1 MIYNRFLI
9 STFIRVVLISAN
21 SFLIVYFGSME
32 KRLFTIIF
40 LVLILFLQ
48 IWQLYLYV
56 SKTNRDLA
64 KFLFYL
70 KYGDTSLHFSTHQI
84 EKIFKGLSK
93 SFNQIIEDVHHIKAE
108 KEEREMFIN
117 TTIEHIGVGIIS
129 FDQDDKVYIFNKTA
143 AEFLGTLTL
152 IKLNDLEKV
161 QNGLYQEIKNI
172 KPGNSSIIKINLK
185 NQLNQYSFKST
196 IIKTGKQILTLL
208 SILDIK
214 TELEENELLSYQK
227 LIRVMTHEMMNSLT
241 PITTLTTSIRRNFS
255 ENKQIRAV
263 ETLSQESIEDTLAC
277 SELIEE
283 RSLGLIEFI
292 QKYRTLTKLSV
303 PKFEN
308 YQVHKLFDKTI
319 SLLSDDLK
327 KQEIQ
332 VDVHTEPIS
341 LEIIM
346 DESLMS
352 LVMINL
358 IKNAMDALIQKST
371 PQITLKAFFD
381 NQGKAIIEVSDN
393 GVGIDDA
400 LKNDIFIP
408 LFTTKEHG
416 SGIGLNFCRQ
426 VMRLHQGNISLK
438 SKKGEGSTFTLEF

>member
-21 SFLIVYFGSME
+21 SFLIVYFGGME

-40 LVLILFLQ
+40 LVLILFVQ

-93 SFNQIIEDVHHIKAE
+93 SFNQIIEDVHQIKAE
-108 KEEREMFIN
+108 KEEHEMFIK
-117 TTIEHIGVGIIS
+117 TTVEHIGVGIIS
-129 FDQDDKVYIFNKTA
+129 FDQDDKVYIFNKAA
-143 AEFLGTLTL
+143 AEFLGISTLV
-152 IKLNDLEKV
+152 KLSDLEKV
-161 QNGLYQEIKNI
+161 HAGLHREIKNI
-172 KPGNSSIIKINLK
+172 KTGIPSIIKINLK
-185 NQLNQYSFKST
+185 NHLNQFSFKST
-196 IIKTGKQILTLL
+196 IIKTDKQEITLL
-208 SILDIK
+208 SIQDIK
-214 TELEENELLSYQK
+214 IELEENELLSYQK
-227 LIRVMTHEMMNSLT
+227 LIRVMTHEMINSLT

-255 ENKQIRAV
+255 ENKQIKAI
-263 ETLSQESIEDTLAC
+263 ETLSQESIEDALAC

-283 RSLGLIEFI
+283 RSQGLIEFI
-292 QKYRTLTKLSV
+292 QKYRTLTKLTV
-303 PKFEN
+303 PKFES
-308 YQVHKLFDKTI
+308 YLVQKLFDKTI
-319 SLLSDDLK
+319 SLLFDDLK
-327 KQEIQ
+327 KHEIQ
-332 VDVHTEPIS
+332 VDILTEPTS
-341 LEIIM
+341 LDITM

-352 LVMINL
+352 QVMINL
-358 IKNAMDALIQKST
+358 IKNAMDAVLQKNM
-371 PQITLKAFFD
+371 PQISLNAFLSD
-381 NQGKAIIEVSDN
+381 QGKAIIEVKDN
-393 GVGIDDA
+393 GAGIDDA

-426 VMRLHQGNISLK
+426 VMRLHNGTISFK